1 MNEIIDAF
9 SKAAKRYFK
18 NIDLRKVFPS
28 KLDRERMKSLDV
40 PLQEHSLNP
49 LDVLHELDLYGSPA
63 TVASAGS
70 RYFGFVIGGAM
81 PAALGVNLLAGV
93 WDQNAGIE
101 AASPIAS
108 FIESICR
115 KWLIDVLN
123 LPSETEAGFVSGA
136 TMANFTCLA
145 SARHA
150 LLKRRGWD
158 VEKDGLFNAPRIKV
172 IVGEEVHVSIF
183 KALSLLG
190 LGRDQVI
197 RVPVDAQGRMIAEK
211 IPIDSDPTII
221 CTQAGNVNSGAF
233 DPIEKICD
241 KAHPSNAWVHVDG
254 AFGLWAA
261 ASSRFTSL
269 TQGLRKADSWGTDA
283 HKWLNV
289 PYDSGIAFVR
299 NKGALVS
306 SMSTDAAYLVS
317 GKKREPYHF
326 VPEISRRARGLE
338 IWAALRSLGKNGLA
352 ELVESNCD
360 GALLFKKR
368 LSEEGI
374 EILNDVAL
382 NQVLVSFGDSE
393 TTKRVIKRIQEDGT
407 CWCGGTEWQGRTA
420 MRISVSSWRTTL
432 KDIEQSVKVMI
443 RIAKEET
450 KRG

>member
-1 MNEIIDAF
+1 
-9 SKAAKRYFK
+9 
-18 NIDLRKVFPS
+18 
-28 KLDRERMKSLDV
+28 MKSLDV
-40 PLQEHSLNP
+40 PLQMHSLNP

-70 RYFGFVIGGAM
+70 RYFGFVIGGAL
-81 PAALGVNLLAGV
+81 PAALAVNLLAGV

-101 AASPIAS
+101 AASPIS
-108 FIESICR
+108 SYIESICR
-115 KWLIDVLN
+115 RWLIDVLN
-123 LPSETEAGFVSGA
+123 LPSETEVGFVSGA

-150 LLKRRGWD
+150 LLKKRGWD
-158 VEKDGLFNAPRIKV
+158 VEKDGLFHAPRIKV
-172 IVGEEVHVSIF
+172 IVGKEAHVSIL

-190 LGRDQVI
+190 LGREQVI
-197 RVPVDAQGRMIAEK
+197 RVPVDNQGRMIAEE
-211 IPIDSDPTII
+211 IPIGSDPTII
-221 CTQAGNVNSGAF
+221 CTQAGNVNSGSF

-241 KAHPSNAWVHVDG
+241 KAHSLNAWVHVDG

-261 ASSRFTSL
+261 ASSRFASL
-269 TQGLRKADSWGTDA
+269 TQGLHKADSWGTDA

-299 NKGALVS
+299 NKSHLVS
-306 SMSTDAAYLVS
+306 SMSADAAYLVS
-317 GKKREPYHF
+317 EKKREPYHY

-352 ELVESNCD
+352 ELLESNCD
-360 GALLFKKR
+360 GALLFAER
-368 LSEEGI
+368 LSEAGL
-374 EILNDVAL
+374 EILNNVVL

-393 TTKRVIKRIQEDGT
+393 TTKRIIQRIQEDGT

-420 MRISVSSWRTTL
+420 IRISVSSWRTTL
-432 KDIEQSVKVMI
+432 KDIEQSAEVII
-443 RIAKEET
+443 RIAEEEI